1 MFACQRLALAITA
14 KRQFHTLPAIAAESE
29 GLFGKFNPWANKN
42 KQQQQSEV
50 APAQPT
56 SAASVQQPSKVT
68 FNVKYQEADDVV
80 SWKRKD
86 VLEDQAELESTLKSV
101 ILAQVKGATETNWNN
116 VAIDNVDT
124 KFKLLKEAIK
134 ETGKEV
140 PNYELNNLS
149 STKQVLE
156 YFKTGGLAQ
165 KKKTT
170 VRSYFEENSES
181 LPKNL
186 TFVPRE

>member
-1 MFACQRLALAITA
+1 MFACQRLALATT

-42 KQQQQSEV
+42 KQQAEPV
-50 APAQPT
+50 AAPAQPT
-56 SAASVQQPSKVT
+56 SGSAQPTKVT

-86 VLEDQAELESTLKSV
+86 VLENQAEIESTLKSV
-101 ILAQVKGATETNWNN
+101 ILAQVEGATETNWNN

-156 YFKTGGLAQ
+156 FFKTGGLAQ
-165 KKKTT
+165 KKTT